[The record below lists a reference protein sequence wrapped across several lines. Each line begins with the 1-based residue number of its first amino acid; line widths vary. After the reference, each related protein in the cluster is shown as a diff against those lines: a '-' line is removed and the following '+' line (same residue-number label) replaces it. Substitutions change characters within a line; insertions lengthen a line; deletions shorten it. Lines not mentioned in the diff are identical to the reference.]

1 MVTGIYSSLPR
12 VASTSPSL
20 SARTK
25 ITQDAQLQSRQIHK
39 AAFSAAGRL
48 PATGIAWEIMDL
60 VKGAKDAAPF
70 RIGAHQLKHILA
82 NE

>member
-48 PATGIAWEIMDL
+48 PATGIA
-60 VKGAKDAAPF
+60 
-70 RIGAHQLKHILA
+70 
-82 NE
+82 

>member
-39 AAFSAAGRL
+39 AAFSAAGSL
-48 PATGIAWEIMDL
+48 PATGIA
-60 VKGAKDAAPF
+60 
-70 RIGAHQLKHILA
+70 
-82 NE
+82 